1 MPYTLQNT
9 FGNVL
14 KSSKILSLL
23 NDKLDGLN
31 FIQKIVVISYTL
43 FAVTSL
49 LTLIHFIITTGTR
62 I

>member
-9 FGNVL
+9 FGNVI